1 MWCSCTPRPPRCALT
16 SSGRSA
22 RSSACACASTGRRSP
37 RRPPPGAPSLSWQ
50 GEPGTGARLV
60 SALRGWARLRYEV
73 TEEPSARADGAR
85 WSHTPD
91 LGVHHAVVGLH
102 GDVLVGEDRV
112 RAAVA
117 AANGD
122 AALLTAELDRVLGR
136 AWDDEPRAVPLC
148 R

>member
-1 MWCSCTPRPPRCALT
+1 M
-16 SSGRSA
+16 
-22 RSSACACASTGRRSP
+22 
-37 RRPPPGAPSLSWQ
+37 
-50 GEPGTGARLV
+50 